1 MKRDCEAVD
10 LRRAASSHVSA
21 LASGVSA
28 RLLGGG
34 RHDSHTQPGDMET
47 ANDLIAPFRLEI
59 KDLGD
64 RRREITYETD
74 AREDERIP
82 VTTLWTRKR
91 YFTHKETVY
100 KNVYLDESTAG
111 QLRVVKE
118 ILHQDPTRGNR
129 CLELEA
135 AARIAKDIG

>member
-1 MKRDCEAVD
+1 
-10 LRRAASSHVSA
+10 
-21 LASGVSA
+21 
-28 RLLGGG
+28 
-34 RHDSHTQPGDMET
+34 MET
-47 ANDLIAPFRLEI
+47 AGDLITPFRLEI

-64 RRREITYETD
+64 RRREITYETG
-74 AREDERIP
+74 ENP

-111 QLRVVKE
+111 KLRVVKE

>member
-1 MKRDCEAVD
+1 
-10 LRRAASSHVSA
+10 
-21 LASGVSA
+21 
-28 RLLGGG
+28 
-34 RHDSHTQPGDMET
+34 MET
-47 ANDLIAPFRLEI
+47 AGDLIAPFRLEI

-64 RRREITYETD
+64 RRREITYETGP
-74 AREDERIP
+74 EDTRIP

-111 QLRVVKE
+111 KLRVVKE

-135 AARIAKDIG
+135 AARIAEHIG